1 MITRLV
7 ILLMMAFASPA
18 VAQSIYGCVGLDDTN
33 GLPSVEGDNGVF
45 YRVTPDLHM
54 FNAVS
59 DDSVVRLAGLSQAL
73 AQLGTTL
80 VYVPL
85 PSKGLAMPD
94 QLPQAAR
101 DYGFDVVLATTVYED
116 ILKRLRNA
124 GIATADVRKALR
136 VGPDAPPSI
145 YPTDY
150 RLTAAGAGRVATAV
164 AATISATPGFK
175 DLQKGRFASSVT
187 GKETLPSD
195 MRAALQRHCQITLP
209 DLLVDSFAITRLQG
223 QAVAGDNTL
232 LGGTPNS
239 ARVAVVG
246 TEHVGTASSNFAGA
260 LSAAS
265 GLDVQQYTV
274 SGGGSYAAISSYLTS
289 RTFQEQRPAYLIW
302 INPVENNLAQFGD
315 QPMRELTAAAGG
327 NCRVPLPS
335 GPGGLANSVTAD
347 LTALDTTQS
356 YTLFVD
362 AEGTAAT
369 TARFDFQSATGLVR
383 TRTVLRNAGQVATG
397 RFYMP
402 MSGLWPEGALSVT
415 VTLDAPV
422 VNAARVTACFD

>member
-1 MITRLV
+1 MIVRLA
-7 ILLMMAFASPA
+7 LLLTLAFAPPA
-18 VAQSIYGCVGLDDTN
+18 MAQSIYGCTGLDDTN
-33 GLPSVEGDNGVF
+33 GLPAVEGDNGVF
-45 YRVTPDLHM
+45 YRVDPDLRM

-59 DDSVVRLAGLSQAL
+59 DESVARLAVLSQAL
-73 AQLGTTL
+73 ASLGTTL

-116 ILKRLRNA
+116 ILKRLRDA
-124 GIATADVRKALR
+124 GVVTADVRRALR
-136 VGPDAPPSI
+136 AGADTPPSI
-145 YPTDY
+145 FPTDY
-150 RLTAAGAGRVATAV
+150 RLTAAGAERAATAI
-164 AATISATPGFK
+164 AAAMATTPGFK
-175 DLQKGRFASSVT
+175 DLQKGRFASSVA

-209 DLLVDSFAITRLQG
+209 ELLVDTFATTRLQG
-223 QAVAGDNTL
+223 QAVAGDSTL
-232 LGGTPNS
+232 LGSTTNS

-246 TEHVGTASSNFAGA
+246 TEHVGAASSNFPGA

-274 SGGGSYAAISSYLTS
+274 MGGGSFAAISSYLTS
-289 RTFQEQRPAYLIW
+289 RAFQDQRPAYLIW
-302 INPVENNLAQFGD
+302 VNPVEDNLAQFGD

-327 NCRVPLPS
+327 NCRVPLPT
-335 GPGGLANSVTAD
+335 GPGGLVNSVTAD

-362 AEGTAAT
+362 AEGTQAA

-383 TRTVLRNAGQVATG
+383 TRTVHRNPGQVTTG

-415 VTLDAPV
+415 ITLDAPV
-422 VNAARVTACFD
+422 TNAARVTACFD